1 MKFSA
6 CPVFTVKSLAIGV
19 VVVGGVYF
27 LYNRLST
34 KTEKK

>member
-6 CPVFTVKSLAIGV
+6 CPVFTVKSLALGV

-27 LYNRLST
+27 LYKMTS
-34 KTEKK
+34 KTEEK